1 MSRFL
6 DKHEYEAY
14 TEILFSL
21 RRIRE
26 HIADKAKLPILIFPE
41 GREQLYWFY
50 CSSHFLP
57 LSAVDYTQ
65 SLQVRYLL
73 LVCRIN

>member
-1 MSRFL
+1 ML
-6 DKHEYEAY
+6 ILGQNKYEVY

-41 GREQLYWFY
+41 GKKQLYWFF

-57 LSAVDYTQ
+57 LSAVYYIQ
-65 SLQVRYLL
+65 SLELWL
-73 LVCRIN
+73 FLVCRIN

>member
-1 MSRFL
+1 MFRFL
-6 DKHEYEAY
+6 AKYKHEVY

-21 RRIRE
+21 HRIRE

-41 GREQLYWFY
+41 GRKQLYWFY

-57 LSAVDYTQ
+57 LSAVYYIQ
-65 SLQVRYLL
+65 SL
-73 LVCRIN
+73 